1 MEGKPKP
8 TWGAPRTRKALA
20 ASQQVTR
27 KLSSDKEEGWQQ
39 PEHEAQ
45 AAWNGGMGSAI
56 KCSQKHWVVLS
67 GRMPEVRR
75 WGGHRQSPAFSDAS
89 EREDRVRQ
97 RWL

>member
-1 MEGKPKP
+1 MGCSKNKKSIGCITE
-8 TWGAPRTRKALA
+8 
-20 ASQQVTR
+20 VTR
-27 KLSSDKEEGWQQ
+27 KLPSDKEEGWQQ

-56 KCSQKHWVVLS
+56 KCSEKHWVVLS

-75 WGGHRQSPAFSDAS
+75 WGGHQQSPAFSDAS